1 MDHSSPTEKGLV
13 QQLQADD
20 AAAFEEVFRLYW
32 KPLYLAAYKR
42 LHNRQ
47 EAEDIVQEVLAGVW
61 QRRAGLHTESSLS
74 GYLFTALK
82 YRIISFYAKVKP
94 ERFQGEILEQLL
106 NRQTDDHYAQLLS
119 EELKGLLLQEI
130 QKMPA
135 NMQQVYQLT
144 RDQHYSIKE
153 VAQKLGLSEQ
163 TVKNLT
169 TASSKR
175 LRKIVEHYYSDQSP
189 QATVVLVL
197 IALDAML

>member
-1 MDHSSPTEKGLV
+1 MSQSYTTDTALV
-13 QQLQADD
+13 QQLQAND
-20 AAAFEEVFRLYW
+20 AGAFEALFRLYW

-47 EAEDIVQEVLAGVW
+47 EAEDIVQEVLIGVW
-61 QRRAGLHTESSLS
+61 QRRAGLNTDHSLS

-82 YRIISFYAKVKP
+82 YRIISFYAKIKT

-106 NRQTDDHYAQLLS
+106 NMQAEDQYAQLLS
-119 EELKGLLLQEI
+119 DELKGLLLQEI

-135 NMQQVYQLT
+135 NMQRVYQLT
-144 RDQHYSIKE
+144 RNQHYSIKE

-169 TASSKR
+169 TSSSKR
-175 LRKIVEHYYSDQSP
+175 LRRIVEQYYADQPP
-189 QATVVLVL
+189 QATTLIVM
-197 IALDAML
+197 IALVTIP